1 MWRAALCLLALM
13 ATEAVADAC
22 APGDGNW
29 VKRACFERH
38 SPTRP
43 SYGHDVLGGTPE
55 WNRLRVVLG
64 PVGQERLGHTDDA
77 VVLAMPA
84 GRIIEDIAPR
94 VVHLDGDGP
103 PEIVL
108 VISDAQHG
116 AQLAVFDLSDGRVV
130 GTPFIGRR
138 HRWLA
143 PVGAADLDGDGWV
156 ELAYIDRPHLAKVL
170 RVWRYRDGQLV
181 QVAAADGF
189 TNHRIGER
197 EISGGLRTC
206 DTGPEMVLASADW
219 SRVLAVRLR
228 GGQLIARD
236 LGPAGPGAFQ
246 DALTCR

>member
-1 MWRAALCLLALM
+1 MWRAALCLLALT
-13 ATEAVADAC
+13 ATEAAADAC
-22 APGDGNW
+22 TQGDGSW
-29 VKRACFERH
+29 VERACFERH
-38 SPTRP
+38 TPAGP
-43 SYGHDVLGGTPE
+43 AYGHDVLGGTPE

-64 PVGQERLGHTDDA
+64 PVGRKRLGRA
-77 VVLAMPA
+77 GGEVVLAMPA

-94 VVHLDGDGP
+94 VVQLDGDAP

-108 VISDAQHG
+108 VISDAQRG
-116 AQLAVFDLSDGRVV
+116 AQLAVFDLSDGGVV

-170 RVWRYRDGQLV
+170 RVWRYRDGRLE
-181 QVAAADGF
+181 QVAAAEGF

-197 EISGGLRTC
+197 EITGGLRTC
-206 DTGPEMVLASADW
+206 DNGPEMVLASGDW
-219 SRVLAVRLR
+219 SRILAVRLQS
-228 GGQLIARD
+228 GQLVARD

-246 DALTCR
+246 DALACR